1 MPAKPLVWRLF
12 PQVLTLLMVSLAA
25 LGLTARL
32 VDNVAA
38 RLAVGGLVL
47 AALAWAASWLLART
61 AAAPLRYVK
70 DAVDR
75 FAAGD
80 WDHRL
85 LAPDSQELVEAADAL
100 NDMAL
105 RVERR
110 MAALARRSH
119 EQEAVL
125 TSMVEGVLAVD
136 TDQRVISVNA
146 AAAKLLGASPAQIEG
161 RGLQEVVRNADLRRF
176 VFSALACDRPIE
188 GNLVLRGPRDQ
199 VLQANGTALRDAAG
213 RGIGAVIVLNDV
225 SRLRQLENIRR
236 DFAANVSH
244 ELRTPIASIKGFV
257 ETLLDGALAQPEEAE
272 RFLQIVARQADRL
285 NTIIED
291 LLSLSRIEQ
300 EAQRGEILLS
310 AGPVCDVAEAA
321 VRDCA
326 DRAAQRQI
334 ELTLD
339 CPAELRA
346 ELNAALLEQAII
358 NLLDNAIKYSQ
369 PPNRVELTCRA
380 EQGGVVISVRDHG
393 CGIAAEHVPRL
404 FERFYRVD
412 KARSRKLGGTGLGL
426 AIVKHIVLAHH
437 GEVTVESVVGQG
449 STFSIRL
456 PGSRD

>member
-1 MPAKPLVWRLF
+1 MPAKRLVWHFF
-12 PQVLTLLMVSLAA
+12 PQVLTLLIISLAA
-25 LGLTARL
+25 LGLVVRL
-32 VDNVAA
+32 VDNTGGRVI
-38 RLAVGGLVL
+38 VGGLMV
-47 AALAWAASWLLART
+47 AALAWAASWLVART
-61 AAAPLRYVK
+61 AGAPMRYIK
-70 DAVDR
+70 HAVDR
-75 FAAGD
+75 FAGGD
-80 WDHRL
+80 WDYRL
-85 LAPDSQELVEAADAL
+85 LAPDSQEMVETADAL

-105 RVERR
+105 RVKRS
-110 MAALARRSH
+110 MAALARRLH

-136 TDQRVISVNA
+136 TEQRVISVNA
-146 AAAKLLGASPAQIEG
+146 AAAKLLGASPAEIEG

-272 RFLQIVARQADRL
+272 RFLQIIARQADRL

-310 AGPVCDVAEAA
+310 PGRLCEVIQAA
-321 VRDCA
+321 IRDCA

-334 ELTLD
+334 EIKLD
-339 CPAELRA
+339 CPTDLRA
-346 ELNAALLEQAII
+346 NINAALLEQAII
-358 NLLDNAIKYSQ
+358 NLLDNAIKYSE
-369 PPNRVELTCRA
+369 PPNTVEVSCRTEDA
-380 EQGGVVISVRDHG
+380 EVVIAVTDHG
-393 CGIAAEHVPRL
+393 CGIAEEHLPRL

-437 GEVTVESVVGQG
+437 GQVEVASVVGQG

-456 PGSRD
+456 GAGG